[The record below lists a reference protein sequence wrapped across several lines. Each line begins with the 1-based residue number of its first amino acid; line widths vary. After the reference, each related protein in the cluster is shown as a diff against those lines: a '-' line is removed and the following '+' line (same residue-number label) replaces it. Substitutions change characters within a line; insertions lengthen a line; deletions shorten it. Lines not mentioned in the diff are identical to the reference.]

1 MRWRRFIFFLVCSGL
16 IGYFGY
22 HLVVGNHGLKSRA
35 ALQKQVAALQG
46 ELDGLKAVRKRIER
60 DVDLMRA
67 DRLDPDML
75 DERARAILNFAHPD
89 DIVIPDTKRSAT
101 GAVPRL

>member
-1 MRWRRFIFFLVCSGL
+1 MRLRLFIFFLVCASL
-16 IGYFGY
+16 NGYFGY
-22 HLVVGNHGLKSRA
+22 HSVVGDHGLKSRA
-35 ALQKQVAALQG
+35 ELQRHVAALQG

-75 DERARAILNFAHPD
+75 DERARAVLNFAHPD
-89 DIVIPDTKRSAT
+89 DIVIPDDKRSAT
-101 GAVPRL
+101 GTVPRL